1 MFSYIIKVIILITKE
16 KTEEKIIQNKSV
28 LGKLSVDHIVQQ
40 KYPQINFIKR
50 VNLKWKKI
58 VNDLLG
64 TGDSRNQ
71 Q

>member
-40 KYPQINFIKR
+40 KSPQINFIKR
-50 VNLKWKKI
+50 VNLK
-58 VNDLLG
+58 
-64 TGDSRNQ
+64 
-71 Q
+71 